1 MKKIEEAICVIGC
14 VIVSLIVIIGFMVM
28 CYLVISKT
36 IPDSPAANQML
47 GSLGT
52 MATGVV
58 YYWTGSSRGSSAKD
72 RIIEQQLANKP

>member
-1 MKKIEEAICVIGC
+1 MKKIEEAIGVIGC